1 MTFDIGEFFRSLDE
15 TTEESASLTTL
26 WLILPR
32 RVRSSPL
39 FMFGW
44 SSTEAILGTFKL
56 LLPDSIRNTR
66 CHKKTA
72 STGEIKSHHCSLRS
86 RTETKKKVSVGSL
99 IHFRLTPMTGWNVFD
114 FFFCCRR
121 RSEVQKCVM
130 INARLINSLCRAASR
145 SIDEAN
151 CGANLRAAKVPTA

>member
-1 MTFDIGEFFRSLDE
+1 MTFDVGEFFRSLDE

-44 SSTEAILGTFKL
+44 NSTEAILGTFKL

-86 RTETKKKVSVGSL
+86 RTETKNKSL
-99 IHFRLTPMTGWNVFD
+99 
-114 FFFCCRR
+114 
-121 RSEVQKCVM
+121 
-130 INARLINSLCRAASR
+130 SR
-145 SIDEAN
+145 VAYPLSIDSNDRLECFRFLFLLPATERGSEM
-151 CGANLRAAKVPTA
+151 CHDKCSTD